1 MIETVIL
8 KYLTGKMKVPVS
20 MEKTDKTVKRYVLME
35 KTGSSRS
42 DFINTAT
49 IVFQSYAES
58 RYEAA
63 KLNEELITNMD
74 NIIELSEISKSA
86 LNSDY
91 DYTDTQTK
99 EYRYQAVYNIVY

>member
-1 MIETVIL
+1 MIEIIIL
-8 KYLTGKMKVPVS
+8 KYLTEKMDVPVS
-20 MEKTDKTVKRYVLME
+20 MDKTDRDVKRYILVE
-35 KTGSSRS
+35 RTGSSRS
-42 DFINTAT
+42 NFINTAT
-49 IVFQSYAES
+49 FVFQSYAES

-63 KLNEELITNMD
+63 KLNEEFKLNMD
-74 NIIELSEISKSA
+74 NIIELPQISRSA

>member
-1 MIETVIL
+1 MIEIIIL
-8 KYLTGKMKVPVS
+8 KYLTEKMDVPVS
-20 MEKTDKTVKRYVLME
+20 MDKTDRDVKRYILVE
-35 KTGSSRS
+35 RTGSSRS
-42 DFINTAT
+42 NFINTAT
-49 IVFQSYAES
+49 FVFQSYAES

-63 KLNEELITNMD
+63 KLNEELKLNMD
-74 NIIELSEISKSA
+74 NIIELPQISRSA

>member
-1 MIETVIL
+1 MIETVVL
-8 KYLTGKMKVPVS
+8 KYLAENMSVPVS
-20 MEKTDKTVKRYVLME
+20 MEKTDKTVKRYVLIE

-42 DFINTAT
+42 NFINTAT
-49 IVFQSYAES
+49 LVFQSYAES
-58 RYEAA
+58 KYEAA
-63 KLNEELITNMD
+63 KLNEELKLNMD
-74 NIIELSEISKSA
+74 NIIALPDISKST

>member
-1 MIETVIL
+1 MIEIIIL
-8 KYLTGKMKVPVS
+8 KYLTEKMDVPVS
-20 MEKTDKTVKRYVLME
+20 MDKTDRDVKRYILME
-35 KTGSSRS
+35 RTGSSRS
-42 DFINTAT
+42 NFINTAT
-49 IVFQSYAES
+49 FVFQSYAES

-63 KLNEELITNMD
+63 KLNEELKLNMD
-74 NIIELSEISKSA
+74 NIIELPQISRSA